1 MYELCLIWSSI
12 ILCFIQI
19 CTCIALAITLGLGI
33 YWKLNQ
39 SFLKLSLI
47 HLLKQALKSSVQ
59 SLIKHVSW
67 QVKTDSFTTPFTP
80 VTLSLRH
87 EIGRGNT
94 LDLISMM
101 HFFHFFLLIMLLTT
115 MDKILLWFALI
126 IRSSLVL

>member
-1 MYELCLIWSSI
+1 M
-12 ILCFIQI
+12 LCFIQI

-33 YWKLNQ
+33 YWKLYQ
-39 SFLKLSLI
+39 SFLKLSLVN
-47 HLLKQALKSSVQ
+47 LLKQALKSYVQ

-67 QVKTDSFTTPFTP
+67 QVKNDSFTTPFTQ

-101 HFFHFFLLIMLLTT
+101 HFFHFLLTN
-115 MDKILLWFALI
+115 MDEILLWFALI